1 MLNHSKQHSESRLI
15 NDERG
20 AAGLM
25 MVIVM
30 SALVVLIVTSVA
42 FTGLDDLDIGYSE
55 ELSNDILLS
64 AESCAE
70 EALIRL
76 SRSSSYSGG
85 SLTVGEAAC
94 TITVTGTPCG
104 SCTIDVAAVGQTY
117 TRNIQVG
124 VTVTSGTIDITSWS
138 EQP

>member
-1 MLNHSKQHSESRLI
+1 
-15 NDERG
+15 
-20 AAGLM
+20 
-25 MVIVM
+25 
-30 SALVVLIVTSVA
+30 LVVLIVTSVA

>member
-1 MLNHSKQHSESRLI
+1 MI

-76 SRSSSYSGG
+76 SRS
-85 SLTVGEAAC
+85 
-94 TITVTGTPCG
+94 
-104 SCTIDVAAVGQTY
+104 
-117 TRNIQVG
+117 
-124 VTVTSGTIDITSWS
+124 
-138 EQP
+138 